1 MATRRAQ
8 SGETILARKDE
19 QAFIGTTE
27 SDGSETARTEI
38 LEAAA
43 HAFVE
48 RGYAGTSIDDVADT
62 LGSTKGRIYHYYQSK
77 TDIIIDIHLVGLR
90 HLLERVGAV
99 SRRSDLKADIR
110 LYAMCHEHV
119 VVFQTTVAY
128 QKATMLG
135 LNHFLLSITRSDQ
148 EESAKLVQKLR
159 DDYEN
164 LYVDTIND
172 GMKDG
177 TFTTPNARLATK
189 PLLGALNWANSWF
202 APNDPQSEVKISDVA
217 HGLATYCV
225 NAVMGYRANTEITS

>member
-1 MATRRAQ
+1 M
-8 SGETILARKDE
+8 ARKDE
-19 QAFIGTTE
+19 HTLTRTPESDSTE
-27 SDGSETARTEI
+27 SARTEI

-43 HAFVE
+43 QTFVE

-99 SRRSDLKADIR
+99 SRRTDLKADIR
-110 LYAMCHEHV
+110 LYAMCREHV

-148 EESAKLVQKLR
+148 EASAKLVQKLR
-159 DDYEN
+159 DDYEK
-164 LYVDTIND
+164 LYIDTIAE

-177 TFTTPNARLATK
+177 TFSTPNARLATK

-202 APNDPQSEVKISDVA
+202 TPNDPDSEVSISEVA
-217 HGLATYCV
+217 HGLANYCV
-225 NAVMGYRANTEITS
+225 SAVIGYRANSEIQS